1 MRNATGRLPGSS
13 ALACAA
19 ALVAALVAP
28 ARAAD
33 PDVRLEASVDRDELP
48 LGERLTLRVRLE
60 APERPT
66 ALELPGEGQL
76 FHVVS
81 RAQSTS
87 SSFTAGGGGMR
98 LGHTVTWQLG
108 LEPVREGTLTIGP
121 VAVVV
126 GGKRHEA
133 DAIAVAVLPR
143 GATPGLAGPAP
154 GPGLGAPGSPPRGA
168 TPVWRGWERD
178 LAYETVVDRREVFL
192 GEPVTLSSWIL
203 SPIDLVGLD
212 ETVPPTF
219 EGFWVEELERPQR
232 LRYEI
237 REVNGIPVRAYLVRR
252 AALFPAR
259 AGTLTV
265 PPVEV
270 ELAVRLGTDSPFD
283 PFPEVRRARRRT
295 QPVAI
300 RVKPLPPGAPTRF
313 QSMNVGTFTLSLETD
328 RATVPVGEPVTV
340 RVIASGAGNLRA
352 LALPRLPSIAG
363 AKSFD
368 PVVKER
374 IVPGGPGLR
383 GERVLETV
391 LVPERTGELV
401 IPALE
406 WPYFDPRSGRYET
419 ARTAE
424 RRVEVTAGAASGV
437 PVAASNAL
445 DAGLRPIRA
454 DLSIGRSGSPP
465 WATPLFAGAVL
476 APVLLFLGVV
486 VTDRARD
493 RLRAGEGARRVRHA
507 GRGARRRL
515 AAARRLL
522 RAGDPERFF
531 AEVERALTGY
541 ASDRLGASALGLT
554 RRELEEAL
562 AEAGAHPPATR
573 ALAAALDLCDAARF
587 GRGAAE
593 RTEILATAERA
604 LELLEEADWT
614 RAEVRA

>member
-1 MRNATGRLPGSS
+1 
-13 ALACAA
+13 
-19 ALVAALVAP
+19 
-28 ARAAD
+28 
-33 PDVRLEASVDRDELP
+33 
-48 LGERLTLRVRLE
+48 
-60 APERPT
+60 
-66 ALELPGEGQL
+66 
-76 FHVVS
+76 
-81 RAQSTS
+81 
-87 SSFTAGGGGMR
+87 
-98 LGHTVTWQLG
+98 
-108 LEPVREGTLTIGP
+108 
-121 VAVVV
+121 
-126 GGKRHEA
+126 
-133 DAIAVAVLPR
+133 
-143 GATPGLAGPAP
+143 
-154 GPGLGAPGSPPRGA
+154 
-168 TPVWRGWERD
+168 
-178 LAYETVVDRREVFL
+178 
-192 GEPVTLSSWIL
+192 VTLSSWIL